1 MRRRQK
7 KHSLNV
13 FTKFFLLIIVS
24 FFSIWGFG
32 FYLFVNEIPRSEFD
46 MNLVKKADGIVVLTG
61 GAGRLE
67 LGLSL
72 LISGKAKK
80 LLISGVDIDI
90 DKRKLLKKQQI
101 DILKI
106 DCCVILGHKA
116 NNTFGN
122 AMETARWM
130 ASEGFS
136 SIHIVTANYHLP
148 RSLLEFD
155 RVLPN
160 MKLFSHV
167 VHPEKVHLNEWWR
180 WPGTIRLLLAEYN
193 KYLVT
198 KLRILIISN

>member
-1 MRRRQK
+1 MRRRRK

-13 FTKFFLLIIVS
+13 FTKSSLLFVGGFFL
-24 FFSIWGFG
+24 IWGFG
-32 FYLFVNEIPRSEFD
+32 FYLFVNEIPRHKFD
-46 MNLVKKADGIVVLTG
+46 MSLVEKADGIVVLTG
-61 GAGRLE
+61 GVGRLE

-90 DKRKLLKKQQI
+90 DKGKLLQKQQI

-130 ASEGFS
+130 AS
-136 SIHIVTANYHLP
+136 
-148 RSLLEFD
+148 
-155 RVLPN
+155 
-160 MKLFSHV
+160 
-167 VHPEKVHLNEWWR
+167 
-180 WPGTIRLLLAEYN
+180 
-193 KYLVT
+193 
-198 KLRILIISN
+198 

>member
-1 MRRRQK
+1 MRRRRK

-13 FTKFFLLIIVS
+13 FTKSFLLIVGG
-24 FFSIWGFG
+24 FFLIWGFG
-32 FYLFVNEIPRSEFD
+32 FYLFVNEIPRHKFD
-46 MNLVKKADGIVVLTG
+46 MSLVEKADGIVVLTG
-61 GAGRLE
+61 GVGRLE

-90 DKRKLLKKQQI
+90 DKGKLLQKQQI

-122 AMETARWM
+122 AIETARWM
-130 ASEGFS
+130 ASEGFN

-160 MKLFSHV
+160 MTVFSHV
-167 VHPEKVHLNEWWR
+167 VHPKKVHLNKWWK

-193 KYLVT
+193 KYLIT
-198 KLRILIISN
+198 KLRILLISN